1 MMRKTNK
8 DELLKYIKNLFNG
21 NDIMFI
27 YYCGSDSYKT
37 RQENSDTD
45 VVVVL
50 RDLKGVIH
58 AATDNVDI
66 FAYGYEDYLARQ
78 SITDTLPLYNL
89 IHADDVISIEDNII
103 FVDPLYEKEL
113 DSIINLNFT
122 DVLPQF
128 LDAVLQYYNNLVLYE
143 QVIVKRQY
151 HIIRVRAILD
161 NYLTTGKYSVLISEE
176 WMKKLMYHKNNWSK
190 LKDKNEYLDLLKQYL
205 IEIKEIRDE
214 I

>member
-1 MMRKTNK
+1 MTRKTNK

-58 AATDNVDI
+58 AATDDVDI

-103 FVDPLYEKEL
+103 FLDPLYEKEL
-113 DSIINLNFT
+113 DSIINMNFI

-161 NYLTTGKYSVLISEE
+161 NYLATGKYSILISEE
-176 WMKKLMYHKNNWSK
+176 WMEKLMYHKNNWPK

>member
-1 MMRKTNK
+1 MTRKTNK

-37 RQENSDTD
+37 RQANSDTD

-78 SITDTLPLYNL
+78 SINDALPLYNL
-89 IHADDVISIEDNII
+89 IHADDVISIKDNLI
-103 FVDPLYEKEL
+103 FIDSLYEKEL
-113 DSIINLNFT
+113 ENIVKIDFT
-122 DVLPQF
+122 EVLPQF
-128 LDAVLQYYNNLVLYE
+128 LDAVLEYYNNLILHE
-143 QVIVKRQY
+143 QVIVKREY

-176 WMKKLMYHKNNWSK
+176 WMEKLMYHKNNWSK
-190 LKDKNEYLDLLKQYL
+190 LKDKEGHLELLKQYL

>member
-1 MMRKTNK
+1 MTRKTNK

-58 AATDNVDI
+58 AATDDVDI

-113 DSIINLNFT
+113 DSIINMNFI

-161 NYLTTGKYSVLISEE
+161 NYLTTGKYSVLISKE
-176 WMKKLMYHKNNWSK
+176 WMEKLMYHKNNWSK
-190 LKDKNEYLDLLKQYL
+190 LKDKEGHLELLKQYL

>member
-1 MMRKTNK
+1 MKRKTNE
-8 DELLKYIKNLFNG
+8 DDLIKYVKNLFSG
-21 NDIMFI
+21 NEIMFI

-58 AATDNVDI
+58 AATDNTDI

-89 IHADDVISIEDNII
+89 IHADDVITLKENVIYL
-103 FVDPLYEKEL
+103 DPLYEKEL
-113 DSIINLNFT
+113 DNIINLDFSE
-122 DVLPQF
+122 VLPQF
-128 LDAVLQYYNNLVLYE
+128 LDAVLEYYNNLVISE
-143 QVIVKRQY
+143 QVVVKRQY
-151 HIIRVRAILD
+151 HIIRVRAMLD
-161 NYLTTGKYSVLISEE
+161 LFIEDGKYDINITEA
-176 WMKKLMYHKNNWSK
+176 WMEKLMHHKNNWSK
-190 LKDKNEYLDLLKQYL
+190 LKDKDGHLEVLKTYLS
-205 IEIKEIRDE
+205 EIKEIRDK

>member
-37 RQENSDTD
+37 RQANSDTD

-103 FVDPLYEKEL
+103 FLDPLYDKEL

-176 WMKKLMYHKNNWSK
+176 WMEKLMYHKNNWSK
-190 LKDKNEYLDLLKQYL
+190 LKDKEGHLELLKQYL